1 MKYKKKFINQPNL
14 KLMLQ
19 RKSSGNPRLDAED
32 LPKETYEDCSKLLG
46 ELRQV
51 DYQIG
56 ESLKSKL

>member
-1 MKYKKKFINQPNL
+1 MKYKMKFINQPNL
-14 KLMLQ
+14 KLMLK
-19 RKSSGNPRLDAED
+19 RKPRGNPRLDAED

-46 ELRQV
+46 ELRHV

>member
-1 MKYKKKFINQPNL
+1 MIRSKKFINQKNL
-14 KLMLQ
+14 KLML
-19 RKSSGNPRLDAED
+19 KKNTEGNPRLDAED

>member
-1 MKYKKKFINQPNL
+1 MLKKNTE
-14 KLMLQ
+14 
-19 RKSSGNPRLDAED
+19 GNPRLDAED

-46 ELRQV
+46 ELRHV

>member
-1 MKYKKKFINQPNL
+1 MKYKKKFINHPHLREML
-14 KLMLQ
+14 K
-19 RKSSGNPRLDAED
+19 RKPEGNPRLDAED

-46 ELRQV
+46 ELRHV